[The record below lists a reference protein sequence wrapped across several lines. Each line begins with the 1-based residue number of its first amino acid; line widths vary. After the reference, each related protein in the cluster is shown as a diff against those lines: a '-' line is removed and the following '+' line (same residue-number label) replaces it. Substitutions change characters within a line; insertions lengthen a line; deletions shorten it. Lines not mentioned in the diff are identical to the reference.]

1 MLLVGAVRLD
11 VVEAD
16 ITVAAVAIDL
26 LWRSGRISGG
36 LARD

>member
-1 MLLVGAVRLD
+1 MLLVGAVCLD

-26 LWRSGRISGG
+26 LRGKESKR
-36 LARD
+36 RD